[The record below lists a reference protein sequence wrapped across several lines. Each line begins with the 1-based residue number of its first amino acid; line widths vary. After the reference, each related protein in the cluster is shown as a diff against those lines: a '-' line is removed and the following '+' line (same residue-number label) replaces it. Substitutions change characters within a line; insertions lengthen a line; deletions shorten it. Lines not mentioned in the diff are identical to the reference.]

1 MGRISVM
8 SYGIRISIVKLETP
22 WVRTEEKI
30 IETDLYYNRTLDEV
44 VELRKRMQAVIP
56 KAR

>member
-1 MGRISVM
+1 M